1 MNILG
6 IIIGL
11 LAGIVIGYL
20 FAHSKNAAAET
31 RAAMLTQ
38 QIAKLEAD
46 INKQKEE
53 LQANYQ
59 RQLQDQRQQQA
70 EQQQTMREQQTEQLQ
85 TLRQQQ
91 AEQLQSLRQQQSEQL
106 QSLKQQQAEQLQTMR
121 QQQAD
126 QLQQQSSLLKEQIN
140 TASEEILKR
149 RAADLNSV
157 NQKQMSALLNPLH
170 ENLKLMKEAV
180 EKSDHDQT
188 VLMSRLDAS
197 IQENLKQAHEVGQ
210 RADKL
215 AEALTGEN
223 KTQGNFGELRLRTLL
238 EQMGLE
244 EGVQF
249 EEQVTLKDEQGRT
262 VHEEDGHKM
271 IPDVILHFPDKRDV
285 IIDAKM
291 SLKAF
296 EDYHNATTDA
306 ERDEAL
312 QRHLTSV
319 RSHVKELARKKYDK
333 YAANGKVQLDFVV
346 MYVYSESAL
355 QLALTHDPALWK
367 DAYDQGV
374 IISGSQNLYMMLR
387 VLEMTWRQ
395 VRQAENQDAMLKAAD
410 EIINR
415 VQLFYERFQ
424 TADQLLDR
432 TRKAFDDVKT
442 TTAPT
447 GMGIATAANKLLKY
461 GAQENPKR
469 KVRLPKDNTES
480 LEDKED

>member
-38 QIAKLEAD
+38 QIAKLEED

-157 NQKQMSALLNPLH
+157 NQQQMSALLNPLH

-319 RSHVKELARKKYDK
+319 RSHVKELARKKYAK

-346 MYVYSESAL
+346 MYV
-355 QLALTHDPALWK
+355 

>member
-1 MNILG
+1 MNTLS

-11 LAGIVIGYL
+11 LIGIVIGYL

-38 QIAKLEAD
+38 QIAKLEED

-70 EQQQTMREQQTEQLQ
+70 EQQQTLREQQTEQLQ

-157 NQKQMSALLNPLH
+157 NQQQMSALLNPLH

-249 EEQVTLKDEQGRT
+249 EEQGDTQRRA
-262 VHEEDGHKM
+262 
-271 IPDVILHFPDKRDV
+271 RDV
-285 IIDAKM
+285 QYTKRT
-291 SLKAF
+291 
-296 EDYHNATTDA
+296 AT
-306 ERDEAL
+306 R
-312 QRHLTSV
+312 
-319 RSHVKELARKKYDK
+319 
-333 YAANGKVQLDFVV
+333 
-346 MYVYSESAL
+346 
-355 QLALTHDPALWK
+355 
-367 DAYDQGV
+367 
-374 IISGSQNLYMMLR
+374 
-387 VLEMTWRQ
+387 
-395 VRQAENQDAMLKAAD
+395 
-410 EIINR
+410 
-415 VQLFYERFQ
+415 
-424 TADQLLDR
+424 
-432 TRKAFDDVKT
+432 
-442 TTAPT
+442 
-447 GMGIATAANKLLKY
+447 
-461 GAQENPKR
+461 
-469 KVRLPKDNTES
+469 
-480 LEDKED
+480 